1 MREIRLYGSE
11 GGGAVRS
18 PYPYQASV
26 PVTNQPRFQPRL
38 HKLVIPAKARIQASV
53 AYQPNQILTG
63 FQNVVIPAEAGIQT
77 DETTMRPCVYIL
89 ASRRNGTLYLGV
101 TSNLMKRV
109 WQHKNDL
116 ADGFTKRYQVHL
128 LVWCE
133 LHPTMQSAIAREKT
147 IKEWKRAWKIELIE
161 KTNPQWQDLYE
172 GLH

>member
-1 MREIRLYGSE
+1 MPESRLMK
-11 GGGAVRS
+11 
-18 PYPYQASV
+18 Q
-26 PVTNQPRFQPRL
+26 
-38 HKLVIPAKARIQASV
+38 
-53 AYQPNQILTG
+53 
-63 FQNVVIPAEAGIQT
+63 
-77 DETTMRPCVYIL
+77 PCVYIL

-101 TSNLMKRV
+101 TSNLMNRV

-116 ADGFTKRYQVHL
+116 ADGFTKRYLVHL
-128 LVWCE
+128 LVWYE